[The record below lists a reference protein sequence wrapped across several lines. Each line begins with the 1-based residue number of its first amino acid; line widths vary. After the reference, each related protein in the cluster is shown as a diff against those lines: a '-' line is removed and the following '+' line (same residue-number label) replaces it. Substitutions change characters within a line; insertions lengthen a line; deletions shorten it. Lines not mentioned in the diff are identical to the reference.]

1 MAKTSVICIAKTESQ
16 AVRIVDQLKAA
27 RFSNNDISV
36 LLPDKGGTKDF
47 AHEQNTKAPEGAA
60 TGGITGGVLG
70 GALGWLAGIGA
81 LAIPGVG
88 PFIAA
93 GPIMA
98 ALGGAAVGGAVG
110 GITGALVG
118 MGIPEYE
125 AKRYEG
131 KIKNGNILISVHTDN
146 SDQVKRAKEIFTQA
160 GAEDISST
168 SEASAP
174 KGSNK
179 KTDTV
184 ASDTLTSDAERSDA
198 IEPGAETYIFDYKV
212 LDRNGDKVGTVN
224 DLWPD
229 DSNVGYSFIGVH
241 TGWLMGKNH
250 VVPADGMQINHADRT
265 VTLPLTAEAIKASP
279 DFDVSGDMDE
289 NEQLRIRRHYGDQYG
304 DVTAPTRS
312 SGISTPPPTPVGRTK
327 NTGSTG
333 DVVDVPLREEKVK
346 VGTREVEG
354 GSVRLRRIVRTE
366 TVNVPVELRTE
377 EVVVDRISADEATDV
392 AGDDIG
398 EKEIV
403 IPISRQEPV
412 VQKTTQVSGVV
423 RARKTS
429 SKDTQ
434 QIQETVRKEDVEVD
448 RDTTSGK
455 TTPGKTKR

>member
-131 KIKNGNILISVHTDN
+131 KVKNGNILISVHTEN
-146 SDQVKRAKEIFTQA
+146 SDQVKRAKEIFSQA

-168 SEASAP
+168 AEASAP

-179 KTDTV
+179 KSSDNV
-184 ASDTLTSDAERSDA
+184 SSVRDTLDD
-198 IEPGAETYIFDYKV
+198 IEPGADTYIFDYKV

-229 DSNVGYSFIGVH
+229 DSNAGYSFIGVH
-241 TGWLMGKNH
+241 TGWLLGKNH
-250 VVPADGMQINHADRT
+250 IVPADGIQINHADRT
-265 VTLPLTAEAIKASP
+265 VTLPLTAEAIKSAP
-279 DFDVSGDMDE
+279 DFDVSGDMEE
-289 NEQLRIRRHYGDQYG
+289 NEQLRIRRHYGDAI
-304 DVTAPTRS
+304 APTGRS
-312 SGISTPPPTPVGRTK
+312 SVPTPSPSPVGRTK
-327 NTGSTG
+327 NATSTA

-377 EVVVDRISADEATDV
+377 EVVIDRISADEATD
-392 AGDDIG
+392 ATSDEIG

-429 SKDTQ
+429 TKDTQ
-434 QIQETVRKEDVEVD
+434 QIQESVRKEDVEVD
-448 RDTTSGK
+448 RDTTF
-455 TTPGKTKR
+455 GKTKK